1 MTTTHGESET
11 GILRCFGQNDRRLDH
26 LHRGRRAAQ
35 RLAEEDLPH
44 AAVPDPSQKFEVAQ
58 HGRILGVQGRD
69 PHGVLGNRSWASV

>member
-44 AAVPDPSQKFEVAQ
+44 AAVPDPSQKFEVAP